1 MKHYKLKN
9 RLFAV
14 IAVIVFIFVF
24 LVSLVISNQYSD
36 HLIRQTT
43 AQVQQIIN
51 QVALNTG
58 NYISELSRL
67 CLSPYYSDQV
77 MHALET
83 TPATRA
89 DLLEKQRTIE
99 NYLREVMTIPRKDIL
114 RVCILSDNAY
124 SSSRTGY
131 SAAYVTDYRGTD
143 WYRDAT
149 ESPTSIFLPVQ
160 IEAHGNY
167 KVSIFSMALRLQSLS
182 DFDRTVGVI
191 RVDANYSGIQDVLDQ
206 VELTD
211 KDNLYILDSSGHIVC
226 KRSNAS
232 LNINTAEILSSVSLE
247 DPVIKTQNDR
257 YLLNTQ
263 NIDGTDWKVVS
274 VISEKELMRDIN
286 NARKAAILLAALC
299 SGISL
304 LFTAWFAHSFTK
316 PLDETIQV
324 MTQARNGDLSVRA
337 GDSRAYEISYLNNTF
352 NDLLQ
357 TTTDT
362 MEHNAH
368 LSKEM
373 FEAKYLQKKAQY
385 DSLYNQIRPHFLF
398 NTLSLISLLIKGNRS
413 KEAVESIDEL
423 SILLRG
429 MVNADQENTIEREL
443 KITESY
449 LRLQEKRHDSL
460 SFYIDYDPEIVS
472 FAVPAMTIQPVV
484 ENAIVHGCEP
494 CQYETKIWVS
504 AKDTGDYITLS
515 VQDNGIG
522 MSAEQLQALRES
534 LNDPSRETETAEKR
548 SVGLLNII
556 ERLQLRFDTYTFDI
570 DSAPGKGTTV
580 TLRIPKEK
588 EGAGSQ
594 NV

>member
-1 MKHYKLKN
+1 MKHYKLRN

-14 IAVIVFIFVF
+14 IAIIVFIFVF
-24 LVSLVISNQYSD
+24 LVSLVISNQYSNQ
-36 HLIRQTT
+36 LISQTT

-77 MHALET
+77 MHALDNSPE
-83 TPATRA
+83 TRA

-114 RVCILSDNAY
+114 RVCILSDYAY

-131 SAAYVTDYRGTD
+131 SAPYALNFAGTE
-143 WYRDAT
+143 WYRNAT
-149 ESPTSIFLPVQ
+149 ESQTSIFLPVQ
-160 IEAHGNY
+160 TETHGNY
-167 KVSIFSMALRLQSLS
+167 NISIFSMVLRLQSLS
-182 DFDRTVGVI
+182 DYDRTVGVI

-232 LNINTAEILSSVSLE
+232 LNINTAEILNSVSRE
-247 DPVIKTQNDR
+247 DTVIETQNDR
-257 YLLNTQ
+257 YLLNIQ
-263 NIDGTDWKVVS
+263 DIEGTDWQVVS
-274 VISEKELMRDIN
+274 VISEKELMRDTN

-299 SGISL
+299 SGLSL

-316 PLDETIQV
+316 PLNATVQV
-324 MTQARNGDLSVRA
+324 MKQARNGDLSVRA
-337 GDSRAYEISYLNNTF
+337 GDSKAVEISYLNSTF
-352 NDLLQ
+352 NDMLQ
-357 TTTDT
+357 TTTDM
-362 MEHNAH
+362 MEHNAR
-368 LSKEM
+368 LTKEM

-398 NTLSLISLLIKGNRS
+398 NTLSLISLLIKGNRN
-413 KEAVESIDEL
+413 KDAVESIDEL
-423 SILLRG
+423 SVLLRG

-460 SFYIDYDPEIVS
+460 SFSIDYDQEVIS
-472 FAVPAMTIQPVV
+472 FVVPAMTIQPVV

-494 CQYETKIWVS
+494 CQYDTTIRVS
-504 AKDTGDYITLS
+504 AKDTGDFITIS
-515 VQDNGIG
+515 VKDNGVG
-522 MSAEQLQALRES
+522 MTAEQLEALRES
-534 LNDPSRETETAEKR
+534 LNNPDREAEASEKR

-556 ERLQLRFDTYTFDI
+556 QRLQLRFGNYTFEI
-570 DSAPGKGTTV
+570 DSEPGNGTNVTV
-580 TLRIPKEK
+580 RVPKVK
-588 EGAGSQ
+588 EGVKSE